1 MRTNDRTVACFGK
14 FLCDARNNVAEY
26 EGALACLVHAMRTN
40 HTDFCI
46 RLDSM
51 LVVKQL
57 RGEWAC
63 RAPNLERLYE
73 HAIILLHTLRNR
85 PSVNNVII
93 THVYR
98 DYSAEA
104 DALANQA
111 IDEYSAARFPNRCV
125 IDDNWTVFD
134 STRVRYLDSEGDVI
148 LPPTSM

>member
-1 MRTNDRTVACFGK
+1 VNDTTVACFGK
-14 FLCDARNNVAEY
+14 FLGDASNNVAEY
-26 EGALACLVHAMRTN
+26 EGALACPEHAVRNN

-63 RAPNLERLYE
+63 RASNLERLYE
-73 HAIILLHTLRNR
+73 RAVILLQTLRNR

-98 DYSAEA
+98 DYNAEA

-111 IDEYSAARFPNRCV
+111 IDGYSAARFPNGCV

-134 STRVRYLDSEGDVI
+134 STRVRFLDSDGDVI
-148 LPPTSM
+148 MPSASM